1 MAPLTARHN
10 GGSFAFRRE
19 VATQSS
25 VIMCSLDGM
34 ATKPRPNDVVL
45 TTRITKAVRDGL
57 RKIADREDRS
67 VASVIRRALAE
78 FVDRES

>member
-1 MAPLTARHN
+1 
-10 GGSFAFRRE
+10 
-19 VATQSS
+19 
-25 VIMCSLDGM
+25 M